1 MSTTQSTVPN
11 SLRLALDERRQNNCF
26 RHLRQ
31 IVPVSAVEVE
41 YEGSRLLNFSSND
54 YLGLSK
60 HTYLKER
67 AIQFTERYGVGGG
80 ASRLVCGNSDLYD
93 NLEER
98 LAGLKKTE
106 ASLVFSTGY
115 QLNFS
120 VLQALGRVAGAIYCD
135 RRSHNSLLLG
145 AQASGAR
152 FSRFAHNDMND
163 LQEKLK
169 LNRTNANETW
179 VVTESVFGMDGDLAP
194 LEDLV
199 SLSRKENFQ
208 IYIDE
213 AHATGVFGENG
224 MGLADSNYPLALKMG
239 TFSKGCGSFGAYIAC
254 SREMKDYLV
263 NFCPGLI
270 YSTALPPAV
279 LGAIDAALTLIPAMT
294 EERNYL
300 LSTAELVRKEL
311 KSLGIEIGNSQ
322 SQIIPV
328 IVGEET
334 KAESLSAHLLEEGI
348 FALPI
353 RPPTVPAATARVRFS
368 LSAMHT
374 EEHIDKLLTAMRT
387 WREKQR

>member
-1 MSTTQSTVPN
+1 M
-11 SLRLALDERRQNNCF
+11 RQV
-26 RHLRQ
+26 L
-31 IVPVSAVEVE
+31 PVSAVEVE
-41 YEGSRLLNFSSND
+41 FEGSRLLNFSSND

-60 HTYLKER
+60 HSYLKER
-67 AIQFTERYGVGGG
+67 AIEFMERYGVGAG

-106 ASLVFSTGY
+106 ASLIFSTGY

-120 VLQALGRVAGAIYCD
+120 VLQALGHIAGALYCD
-135 RRSHNSLLLG
+135 RYSHNSLLLG
-145 AQASGAR
+145 AQASRAR
-152 FSRFAHNDMND
+152 FARFAHNDTTD

-169 LNRTNANETW
+169 LTRAHAKETY

-194 LEDLV
+194 LEDLIP
-199 SLSRKENFQ
+199 LSEKENFKLF
-208 IYIDE
+208 IDE

-224 MGLADSNYPLALKMG
+224 MGLTDSNYSVALKMG

-279 LGAIDAALTLIPAMT
+279 LGAIDGALTLIPTMT
-294 EERNYL
+294 AERKYL

-311 KSLGIEIGNSQ
+311 ESLGIAIGNSQ

-328 IVGEET
+328 IVGEER
-334 KAESLSAHLLEEGI
+334 KAESLSAHLLKQGI

-353 RPPTVPAATARVRFS
+353 RPPTVPVGTARVRLS

-374 EEHIDKLLTAMRT
+374 EEHIDKLLNAMRT
-387 WREKQR
+387 WREKQC